1 MSAKQLIA
9 NLKKLGA
16 NADKAIAQGV
26 YMTAQQ
32 VRNTAV
38 ASIQAQSSGDTVT
51 RYSQGGNE
59 YTHVASAPGD
69 APNTDTGTL
78 VRSIAVEPAAPAVG
92 MFVGSGIDYALFL
105 EMGARGGSLQPR
117 PWLMPAIDANRANLN
132 ANIAKAVNRMVQN
145 VGK

>member
-32 VRNTAV
+32 VRNAAV

-78 VRSIAVEPAAPAVG
+78 VRSIAVEPAAPAVE
-92 MFVGSGIDYALFL
+92 MFVGSGIDYALWL
-105 EMGARGGSLQPR
+105 ETGTTKMRPR

>member
-32 VRNTAV
+32 VRSAAV
-38 ASIQAQSSGDTVT
+38 ASIQAQSAGETVT
-51 RYSQGGNE
+51 RFSQGGNE

-69 APNTDTGTL
+69 APNTDTGSL
-78 VRSIAVEPAAPAVG
+78 VRSIAVEPAAPAAE

-105 EMGARGGSLQPR
+105 ELGTTKMKPR